1 MESRYCVSCGRAI
14 DANSLVCPYCG
25 RDRLAMVYPALP
37 QEETLSGGERA
48 LFYILSLLIPIA
60 GIIIGAIYISKN
72 SPQLKRVGKICL
84 ALALVAFLLS
94 YAMAAILY
102 AMVLGFGG
110 DDGHV
115 STPVAAYSRITI
127 TDGVDVTVVVITA
140 PDIPWSDVMVQ
151 LSTGTALASWNPTT
165 SALEG
170 SGTTSYVVGDRTL
183 DALTVRCEVFDIAGN
198 GYVNGADHFRLT
210 TIGTSPSFSSTDTYN
225 AVLIYEPTGERI
237 GSGVT
242 FTG

>member
-1 MESRYCVSCGRAI
+1 
-14 DANSLVCPYCG
+14 
-25 RDRLAMVYPALP
+25 MVYPVVP

-110 DDGHV
+110 DDSYV
-115 STPVAAYSRITI
+115 STPQTVYSRSTI
-127 TDGVDVTVVVITA
+127 TDGVDIVVVAITQS
-140 PDIPWSDVMVQ
+140 DIPWGDVTVQ
-151 LSTGTALASWNPTT
+151 LSIGAAFASWSPTT
-165 SALEG
+165 SSLTG
-170 SGTTSYVVGDRTL
+170 VGTTSYVVGERTL
-183 DALTVRCEVFDIAGN
+183 DLLTVRCEVLDISGN
-198 GYVNGADHFRLT
+198 GYVSGSDHFRLT
-210 TIGTSPSFSSTDTYN
+210 TTATSPSFSSTDTYS
-225 AVLIYEPTGERI
+225 AVLIYEPTGERM
-237 GSGVT
+237 GSGIT

>member
-14 DANSLVCPYCG
+14 DSNSLVCPYCG
-25 RDRLAMVYPALP
+25 RDYRAMVYPAGP

-60 GIIIGAIYISKN
+60 GIIIGAIYISKD

-110 DDGHV
+110 DDGPV
-115 STPVAAYSRITI
+115 STPVATYSRSTI
-127 TDGVDVTVVVITA
+127 TDGVDVTVVAITA
-140 PDIPWSDVMVQ
+140 PNIPWSDVTVQ
-151 LSTGTALASWNPTT
+151 LSTGAAFASWNPTT

-170 SGTTSYVVGDRTL
+170 IGTTSYVVGERTL
-183 DALTVRCEVFDIAGN
+183 DGLTIRCEVFDMAGN

-210 TIGTSPSFSSTDTYN
+210 TTVTSPSFSQTDTYN